1 MNVLAFYM
9 MVGLPGSGKSTK
21 AEQIKNEFGAQV
33 FSSDAFRKEKFGDE
47 KVQKD
52 ANGIFKELLNR
63 CAASLDSGHTTILDA
78 TNLSYKKRMEF
89 LRELDKKVSLVFS
102 KICIL
107 MATPYEICCERN
119 SSRERVV
126 PDEAMKR
133 MYHSFYTP
141 SYFEGWNDIKIVYP
155 DEMDRIE
162 DLTNKYLAS
171 VMNFPQDNPHHKYSL
186 YDHLFEARKYI
197 EDHYNY
203 LPKKELLR
211 LIIAANYHD
220 IGKPATKFFKPN
232 DSIAHYYNHEN
243 VGAYMILFLFRASSV
258 ESVLYI
264 SSLICYHMMP
274 YVFEKSE
281 EKTIERYKNLWG
293 EEFYNDIMRLHE
305 ADVAAH

>member
-21 AEQIKNEFGAQV
+21 AEQIKNEFDAQV
-33 FSSDAFRKEKFGDE
+33 FSSDALRKEKFGDE
-47 KVQKD
+47 KVQRD
-52 ANGIFKELLNR
+52 ANEIFKELLNR
-63 CAASLDSGHTTILDA
+63 CAASLNDCHTTVLDA

-89 LRELDKKVSLVFS
+89 LKGLDREVNLTFS

-141 SYFEGWNDIKIVYP
+141 SYFEGWDDIKIVYP
-155 DEMDRIE
+155 DDMDKIE

-171 VMNFPQDNPHHKYSL
+171 VVNFPQDNPHHKYSL

-197 EDHYNY
+197 ENHYNY
-203 LPKKELLR
+203 LSKKELLR

-232 DSIAHYYNHEN
+232 DFIAHYYNHEN
-243 VGAYMILFLFRASSV
+243 VSAYMILFLFRASSV

-274 YVFEKSE
+274 YVFEKSK

>member
-21 AEQIKNEFGAQV
+21 AEQIKNEFCAQV
-33 FSSDAFRKEKFGDE
+33 FSSDALRKEKFGDE

-52 ANGIFKELLNR
+52 ANVIFKELLNR
-63 CAASLDSGHTTILDA
+63 CASSLNDCHTTVLDA
-78 TNLSYKKRMEF
+78 TNLSYKKRMQF
-89 LRELDKKVSLVFS
+89 LEGLDKKVNLTFS

-133 MYHSFYTP
+133 MYCSFYTP
-141 SYFEGWNDIKIVYP
+141 AYFEGWDDIQIIYP
-155 DEMDRIE
+155 NEMNRVEELADRYVE
-162 DLTNKYLAS
+162 NVVD
-171 VMNFPQDNPHHKYSL
+171 FQQDNIHHKYSL
-186 YDHLFEARKYI
+186 DKHLFETRKYI
-197 EDHYNY
+197 EEHYSHLSY
-203 LPKKELLR
+203 IKFLDLK
-211 LIIAANYHD
+211 IASTYHD

-258 ESVLYI
+258 KSIIYM

-274 YVFEKSE
+274 YVFEKSK
-281 EKTIERYKNLWG
+281 EKTVERYKNLWG
-293 EEFYNDIMRLHE
+293 EEFYNDKIGR
-305 ADVAAH
+305 AHV

>member
-21 AEQIKNEFGAQV
+21 AEQIKNEIGAQV
-33 FSSDAFRKEKFGDE
+33 FSSDALRKEKFGDE

-52 ANGIFKELLNR
+52 ANGIFKELLNH
-63 CAASLDSGHTTILDA
+63 CAASLNSGHTTVLDA

-89 LRELDKKVSLVFS
+89 LRGLDRKVDKAFS

-107 MATPYEICCERN
+107 MATPYEMCCERN
-119 SSRERVV
+119 RSRERVV

-133 MYHSFYTP
+133 MYCSFYTP
-141 SYFEGWNDIKIVYP
+141 AYFEGWDDIQIIYP
-155 DEMDRIE
+155 DEMDRVE
-162 DLTNKYLAS
+162 DLANKY
-171 VMNFPQDNPHHKYSL
+171 VENIVDFQQDNPHHKYSL
-186 YDHLFEARKYI
+186 DKHLFEARKYI
-197 EDHYNY
+197 EEHYSHLSNIKFLY
-203 LPKKELLR
+203 LK
-211 LIIAANYHD
+211 IAATYHD
-220 IGKPATKFFKPN
+220 IGKPAAKFFKSN

-243 VGAYMILFLFRASSV
+243 IGAYMVLFLFRASSV
-258 ESVLYI
+258 KSIIYI

-274 YVFEKSE
+274 YVFEKSK
-281 EKTIERYKNLWG
+281 EKTIERYKKLWR

>member
-21 AEQIKNEFGAQV
+21 AEQIKNEFGAKI
-33 FSSDAFRKEKFGDE
+33 FSSDSLRKEKFGDE
-47 KVQKD
+47 KIQKD
-52 ANGIFKELLNR
+52 AQAIFKVLLNR
-63 CAASLDSGHTTILDA
+63 CAAFLNAGHTTILDA
-78 TNLSYKKRMEF
+78 TNLSYKKRMTF
-89 LRELDKKVSLVFS
+89 LKELDRKVDLAFS

-107 MATPYEICCERN
+107 MATPYEICYERN
-119 SSRERVV
+119 RSRERVV
-126 PDEAMKR
+126 PDEVMKH
-133 MYHSFYTP
+133 MYCSFYTP
-141 SYFEGWNDIKIVYP
+141 TYFEGWDDIQIIYP
-155 DEMDRIE
+155 NERDKIE

-171 VMNFPQDNPHHKYSL
+171 VVNFPQDNPHHKYPL

-197 EDHYNY
+197 EGHYNY
-203 LPKKELLR
+203 LPKKEFLR

-220 IGKPATKFFKPN
+220 IGKPATKFFKSN

-243 VGAYMILFLFRASSV
+243 VGAYMILFIFRASSV

-274 YVFEKSE
+274 YVFEKSN

>member
-1 MNVLAFYM
+1 MLTFYM

-21 AEQIKNEFGAQV
+21 AEQIKNEFGAKI
-33 FSSDAFRKEKFGDE
+33 FSSDALRKEKFGDE
-47 KVQKD
+47 KIQKD
-52 ANGIFKELLNR
+52 AAGIFKELLNR
-63 CAASLDSGHTTILDA
+63 CAASLDSGYTTVLDA

-89 LRELDKKVSLVFS
+89 LRELDKKVSLAFS
-102 KICIL
+102 KICVL

-119 SSRERVV
+119 TSRERVV

-133 MYHSFYTP
+133 MYCSFYTP
-141 SYFEGWNDIKIVYP
+141 AYFEGWDDIQIIYP
-155 DEMDRIE
+155 NEMDRVE
-162 DLTNKYLAS
+162 ELADRY
-171 VMNFPQDNPHHKYSL
+171 VENVVDFQQDNTHHKYSL
-186 YDHLFEARKYI
+186 DKHLFETRKYI
-197 EDHYNY
+197 EEHYNHLSY
-203 LPKKELLR
+203 IKFLDLKV
-211 LIIAANYHD
+211 ASTYHD

-258 ESVLYI
+258 KSIIYI

-274 YVFEKSE
+274 YVFENST
-281 EKTIERYKNLWG
+281 EKTVERYKNLWG

>member
-1 MNVLAFYM
+1 MNVLTFYM

-21 AEQIKNEFGAQV
+21 AEQIKNEFGAKI
-33 FSSDAFRKEKFGDE
+33 FSSDALRKEKFGDE
-47 KVQKD
+47 KIQKD
-52 ANGIFKELLNR
+52 AAGIFKELLNR
-63 CAASLDSGHTTILDA
+63 CAASLDSGYTTVLDA

-89 LRELDKKVSLVFS
+89 LRELDKKVSLAFS
-102 KICIL
+102 KICVL

-119 SSRERVV
+119 TSRERVV

-133 MYHSFYTP
+133 MYCSFYTP
-141 SYFEGWNDIKIVYP
+141 AYFEGWDDIQIIYP
-155 DEMDRIE
+155 NEMDRVE
-162 DLTNKYLAS
+162 ELADRY
-171 VMNFPQDNPHHKYSL
+171 VENVVDFQQDNTHHKYSL
-186 YDHLFEARKYI
+186 DKHLFETRKYI
-197 EDHYNY
+197 EEHYNHLSY
-203 LPKKELLR
+203 IKFLDLKV
-211 LIIAANYHD
+211 ASTYHD

-258 ESVLYI
+258 KSIIYI

-274 YVFEKSE
+274 YVFENST
-281 EKTIERYKNLWG
+281 EKTVERYKNLWG

>member
-1 MNVLAFYM
+1 MLAFYM

-33 FSSDAFRKEKFGDE
+33 FSSDTLRKEKFGDE

-52 ANGIFKELLNR
+52 TPEIFKELLNR
-63 CAASLDSGHTTILDA
+63 CAVSLNDCHTTVLDA

-89 LRELDKKVSLVFS
+89 LKGLDRKVDKAFS

-119 SSRERVV
+119 RSRKRVV

-133 MYHSFYTP
+133 MYRSFYIP
-141 SYFEGWNDIKIVYP
+141 SYFEGWNDIQIIYP
-155 DEMDRIE
+155 NDMDKIE

-197 EDHYNY
+197 ENHYNY

-232 DSIAHYYNHEN
+232 DSVAHYYNHEN
-243 VGAYMILFLFRASSV
+243 VSAYMSLFIFRAASAKTI
-258 ESVLYI
+258 I
-264 SSLICYHMMP
+264 SIASLICYHMIP
-274 YVFEKSE
+274 YALEHSKE
-281 EKTIERYKNLWG
+281 ETKERYKKMFG
-293 EEFYNDIMRLHE
+293 EEFYHDLMILHE
-305 ADVAAH
+305 ADVSAR

>member
-1 MNVLAFYM
+1 MLAFYM

-21 AEQIKNEFGAQV
+21 AEQIKNEFDAQV
-33 FSSDAFRKEKFGDE
+33 FSSDALRKEKFGDE

-89 LRELDKKVSLVFS
+89 LRELDKKVSLDFS
-102 KICIL
+102 KICVL

-133 MYHSFYTP
+133 MYCSFYTP
-141 SYFEGWNDIKIVYP
+141 SYFEGWDDIQIIYPND
-155 DEMDRIE
+155 MDKIE

-171 VMNFPQDNPHHKYSL
+171 VVNFPQDNPHHKYSL

-197 EDHYNY
+197 ENHSDY

-232 DSIAHYYNHEN
+232 DTVAHYYNHEN

-274 YVFEKSE
+274 YVFEKSK

>member
-1 MNVLAFYM
+1 MLTFYM

-21 AEQIKNEFGAQV
+21 AEQIKNEFCAQV
-33 FSSDAFRKEKFGDE
+33 FSSDALRKEKFGDE
-47 KVQKD
+47 KIQKD
-52 ANGIFKELLNR
+52 AAGIFKELLNR
-63 CAASLDSGHTTILDA
+63 CAASLDSGYTTVLDA

-89 LRELDKKVSLVFS
+89 LKELDKKVSLAFS
-102 KICIL
+102 KICVL

-133 MYHSFYTP
+133 MYCSFYTP
-141 SYFEGWNDIKIVYP
+141 AYFEGWDDIQIIYP
-155 DEMDRIE
+155 NEMDRVE
-162 DLTNKYLAS
+162 ELADRY
-171 VMNFPQDNPHHKYSL
+171 VENVVDFQQDNTHHKYSL
-186 YDHLFEARKYI
+186 DKHLFETRKYI
-197 EDHYNY
+197 EEHYNHLSY
-203 LPKKELLR
+203 IKFLDLKV
-211 LIIAANYHD
+211 ASTYHD

-258 ESVLYI
+258 KSIIYI
-264 SSLICYHMMP
+264 SSLVCYHMMP
-274 YVFEKSE
+274 YVFENST
-281 EKTIERYKNLWG
+281 EKTVERYKNLWG

>member
-1 MNVLAFYM
+1 MLTFYM

-21 AEQIKNEFGAQV
+21 AEQIKNEFCAQV
-33 FSSDAFRKEKFGDE
+33 FSSDALRKEKFGDE
-47 KVQKD
+47 KIQKD
-52 ANGIFKELLNR
+52 AAGIFKELLNR
-63 CAASLDSGHTTILDA
+63 CAASLDSGYTTVLDA

-89 LRELDKKVSLVFS
+89 LRELDKKVSLAFS
-102 KICIL
+102 KICVL

-133 MYHSFYTP
+133 MYCSFYTP
-141 SYFEGWNDIKIVYP
+141 AYFEGWDDIQIIYP
-155 DEMDRIE
+155 NEMDRVE
-162 DLTNKYLAS
+162 ELADRY
-171 VMNFPQDNPHHKYSL
+171 VENVVDFQQDNTHHKYSL
-186 YDHLFEARKYI
+186 DKHLFETRKYI
-197 EDHYNY
+197 EEHYNHLSY
-203 LPKKELLR
+203 IKFLDLKV
-211 LIIAANYHD
+211 ASTYHD

-258 ESVLYI
+258 KSIIYI
-264 SSLICYHMMP
+264 SSLVCYHMMP
-274 YVFEKSE
+274 YVFENST
-281 EKTIERYKNLWG
+281 EKTVERYKNLWG

>member
-1 MNVLAFYM
+1 MVTFYM

-33 FSSDAFRKEKFGDE
+33 FSSDTLRKEKFGDE
-47 KVQKD
+47 EVQKD

-63 CAASLDSGHTTILDA
+63 CAASLNSGHTTVLDA
-78 TNLSYKKRMEF
+78 TNLSSKKRIEF
-89 LRELDKKVSLVFS
+89 LRGLDKKVKLVFS

-141 SYFEGWNDIKIVYP
+141 SYFEGWDDIQIVYP
-155 DEMDRIE
+155 DEMDRVE

-171 VMNFPQDNPHHKYSL
+171 VVNFPQDNPHHKYPL

-232 DSIAHYYNHEN
+232 DSVAHYYDHEN
-243 VGAYMILFLFRASSV
+243 VGAYMVLFIFRASSV

-274 YVFEKSE
+274 YVFEKSK

>member
-1 MNVLAFYM
+1 MLAFYM

-21 AEQIKNEFGAQV
+21 AEQIKNEFYAQV
-33 FSSDAFRKEKFGDE
+33 FSSDALRKEKFGDE

-52 ANGIFKELLNR
+52 ATGIFKELLNR
-63 CAASLDSGHTTILDA
+63 CATSLDSGYTTVLDA

-89 LRELDKKVSLVFS
+89 LRELDKKVGLAFS

-119 SSRERVV
+119 RSRERVV
-126 PDEAMKR
+126 PDEVMKR
-133 MYHSFYTP
+133 MYFSFYTP
-141 SYFEGWNDIKIVYP
+141 AYFEGWDDIQILYP
-155 DEMDRIE
+155 NEMDRVE
-162 DLTNKYLAS
+162 DLADGYIENI
-171 VMNFPQDNPHHKYSL
+171 VDFQQDNTHHKYSL
-186 YDHLFEARKYI
+186 DKHLFEARKYI
-197 EDHYNY
+197 EEHYNHLSNIKFLY
-203 LPKKELLR
+203 LK
-211 LIIAANYHD
+211 IASTYHD

-258 ESVLYI
+258 KSIIYI

-274 YVFEKSE
+274 YVFEKSK
-281 EKTIERYKNLWG
+281 EKTVECYKNLWG

>member
-1 MNVLAFYM
+1 MSVLTFYM

-21 AEQIKNEFGAQV
+21 AEQIKNEFCAQV
-33 FSSDAFRKEKFGDE
+33 FSSDALRKEKFGDE
-47 KVQKD
+47 KIQKD
-52 ANGIFKELLNR
+52 AAGIFKELLNR
-63 CAASLDSGHTTILDA
+63 CAASLDSGYTTVLDA

-89 LRELDKKVSLVFS
+89 LKELDKKVSLAFS
-102 KICIL
+102 KICVL

-133 MYHSFYTP
+133 MYCSFYTP
-141 SYFEGWNDIKIVYP
+141 AYFEGWDDIQIIYP
-155 DEMDRIE
+155 NEMDRVE
-162 DLTNKYLAS
+162 ELADRY
-171 VMNFPQDNPHHKYSL
+171 VENVVDFQQDNTHHKYSL
-186 YDHLFEARKYI
+186 DKHLFETRKYI
-197 EDHYNY
+197 EEHYNHLSY
-203 LPKKELLR
+203 IKFLDLKV
-211 LIIAANYHD
+211 ASTYHD

-258 ESVLYI
+258 KSIIYI

-274 YVFEKSE
+274 YVFENST
-281 EKTIERYKNLWG
+281 EKTVERYKNLWG

>member
-33 FSSDAFRKEKFGDE
+33 FSSDALRKEKFGDE

-63 CAASLDSGHTTILDA
+63 CVASLDSDHTTILDA

-89 LRELDKKVSLVFS
+89 LRELDRKVDKAFS

-119 SSRERVV
+119 RSRERVV

-133 MYHSFYTP
+133 MYCSFYTP
-141 SYFEGWNDIKIVYP
+141 SYFEGWDDIKIVYP

-162 DLTNKYLAS
+162 ELTDKYFADI
-171 VMNFPQDNPHHKYSL
+171 VDFPQDNPHHKYSL
-186 YDHLFEARKYI
+186 SEHLFEARKYI
-197 EDHYNY
+197 EEHYSY
-203 LPKKELLR
+203 LSNKKFLYLK
-211 LIIAANYHD
+211 IATTYHD
-220 IGKPATKFFKPN
+220 IGKPVTKFFKLN
-232 DSIAHYYNHEN
+232 DSVAHYYNHEN

-274 YVFEKSE
+274 YVFEKSK
-281 EKTIERYKNLWG
+281 EKTVERYKNLWG

>member
-1 MNVLAFYM
+1 MLAFYM

-21 AEQIKNEFGAQV
+21 AEQIKNEFGAKI
-33 FSSDAFRKEKFGDE
+33 FSSDSLRKEKFDDE
-47 KVQKD
+47 KVQRD
-52 ANGIFKELLNR
+52 ANEIFKELLNR
-63 CAASLDSGHTTILDA
+63 CAAALNAGHTTVLDA

-89 LRELDKKVSLVFS
+89 LKGLDRKVDKAFS

-107 MATPYEICCERN
+107 MATPYEMCCERN
-119 SSRERVV
+119 RSRERVV

-133 MYHSFYTP
+133 MYCSFYTP
-141 SYFEGWNDIKIVYP
+141 AYFEGWDDIQIVYP
-155 DEMDRIE
+155 DEMDKIE

-171 VMNFPQDNPHHKYSL
+171 VVNFPQDNPHHKYSL

-197 EDHYNY
+197 ENHYNY

-232 DSIAHYYNHEN
+232 DSVAHYYNHEN
-243 VGAYMILFLFRASSV
+243 VGAYMVLFLFRASSV

-274 YVFEKSE
+274 YAFEKSN

-293 EEFYNDIMRLHE
+293 KEFYNDIMRLHE

>member
-1 MNVLAFYM
+1 MLAFYM

-33 FSSDAFRKEKFGDE
+33 FSSDALRKEKFGDE

-52 ANGIFKELLNR
+52 ATGIFKELLNR
-63 CAASLDSGHTTILDA
+63 CAASLNSGYTTILDA

-89 LRELDKKVSLVFS
+89 LRELDRKVDKAFS

-119 SSRERVV
+119 RSRERVV

-133 MYHSFYTP
+133 MYCSFYTP
-141 SYFEGWNDIKIVYP
+141 SYFEGWDDIKIVYP

-162 DLTNKYLAS
+162 ELADKYFADI
-171 VMNFPQDNPHHKYSL
+171 VDFPQDNPHHKYSL
-186 YDHLFEARKYI
+186 SEHLFEARKYI
-197 EDHYNY
+197 EEHYNHLSNKKFLY
-203 LPKKELLR
+203 LK
-211 LIIAANYHD
+211 IAATYHD
-220 IGKPATKFFKPN
+220 IGKPETKFFKSN

-274 YVFEKSE
+274 YVFEKGN

>member
-1 MNVLAFYM
+1 MLAFYM

-21 AEQIKNEFGAQV
+21 AEQIKDEFGARV
-33 FSSDAFRKEKFGDE
+33 FSSDTLRKEKFGDE

-89 LRELDKKVSLVFS
+89 LRELNKKVSLIFS
-102 KICIL
+102 KICVL

-133 MYHSFYTP
+133 MYCSFCTP
-141 SYFEGWNDIKIVYP
+141 SYFEGWDNIKIVYP

-162 DLTNKYLAS
+162 KLADKYFAGI
-171 VMNFPQDNPHHKYSL
+171 VDFPQDNPHHKYSL
-186 YDHLFEARKYI
+186 SEHLFEARKYI
-197 EDHYNY
+197 EKYYNHLSNKKFLY
-203 LPKKELLR
+203 LK
-211 LIIAANYHD
+211 IAATYHD
-220 IGKPATKFFKPN
+220 IGKPETKFFKPN
-232 DSIAHYYNHEN
+232 DSVAHYYNHEN
-243 VGAYMILFLFRASSV
+243 VGAYMVLFLFRASSV
-258 ESVLYI
+258 ESIIYI

-274 YVFEKSE
+274 YVFEKSN
-281 EKTIERYKNLWG
+281 EKTVERYKNLWG

>member
-1 MNVLAFYM
+1 MLAFYM

-33 FSSDAFRKEKFGDE
+33 FSSDALRKEKFGDE
-47 KVQKD
+47 KIQKD
-52 ANGIFKELLNR
+52 ANVIFKELLNR
-63 CAASLDSGHTTILDA
+63 CVVSLVSGYTAVLDA
-78 TNLSYKKRMEF
+78 TNLSSKKRMEF
-89 LRELDKKVSLVFS
+89 LRELGKKVGLAFS

-119 SSRERVV
+119 RSRERVV

-133 MYHSFYTP
+133 MYCSFYTP
-141 SYFEGWNDIKIVYP
+141 AYFEGWDDIQIIYP
-155 DEMDRIE
+155 NEMDKIE

-171 VMNFPQDNPHHKYSL
+171 VVNFPQDNPHHKYPL

-197 EDHYNY
+197 ENHYDY

-232 DSIAHYYNHEN
+232 DSVAHYYNHEN
-243 VGAYMILFLFRASSV
+243 VGAYMVLFIFRASSV

-274 YVFEKSE
+274 YVFEKSKE
-281 EKTIERYKNLWG
+281 GTIERYKNLWG

-305 ADVAAH
+305 ADVASH

>member
-1 MNVLAFYM
+1 MLAFYM

-33 FSSDAFRKEKFGDE
+33 FSSDALRKEKFGDE
-47 KVQKD
+47 KVQRD
-52 ANGIFKELLNR
+52 APEIFKELLNR
-63 CAASLDSGHTTILDA
+63 CAVSLNNCHTTVLDA
-78 TNLSYKKRMEF
+78 TNLSYKKRVEF
-89 LRELDKKVSLVFS
+89 LKELDRKVDKAFS

-119 SSRERVV
+119 RSRERVV

-133 MYHSFYTP
+133 MYCSFYTP
-141 SYFEGWNDIKIVYP
+141 SYFEGWDDIQIIYPNDMDKI
-155 DEMDRIE
+155 EG
-162 DLTNKYLAS
+162 LTNKYLAS
-171 VMNFPQDNPHHKYSL
+171 VVNFPQDNPHHKYPL

-197 EDHYNY
+197 ENHYNY

-220 IGKPATKFFKPN
+220 IGKPATKFFKSN
-232 DSIAHYYNHEN
+232 DSVAHYYNHEN
-243 VGAYMILFLFRASSV
+243 VGAYMILFIFRASSV

-274 YVFEKSE
+274 YVFEKSKE
-281 EKTIERYKNLWG
+281 ETVERYKNLWG

>member
-33 FSSDAFRKEKFGDE
+33 FSSDALRKEKFGDE

-63 CAASLDSGHTTILDA
+63 CASSLISGHNTILDA

-89 LRELDKKVSLVFS
+89 LRELDRKVNKAFS

-119 SSRERVV
+119 RSRERVV

-133 MYHSFYTP
+133 MYCSFYTP
-141 SYFEGWNDIKIVYP
+141 SYFEGWDDIQIIYP
-155 DEMDRIE
+155 NEMNRVEELADRYVK
-162 DLTNKYLAS
+162 N
-171 VMNFPQDNPHHKYSL
+171 VVNFQQDNTHHKYSL
-186 YDHLFEARKYI
+186 DKHLLETRKYI
-197 EDHYNY
+197 EEHYNHLSY
-203 LPKKELLR
+203 IKFLDLK
-211 LIIAANYHD
+211 IASTYHD

-274 YVFEKSE
+274 YVFEKSN

>member
-21 AEQIKNEFGAQV
+21 AEQIKNEFGAQIL
-33 FSSDAFRKEKFGDE
+33 SSDALRKEKFDDE
-47 KVQKD
+47 KIQKD
-52 ANGIFKELLNR
+52 ASAIFKVLLNR
-63 CAASLDSGHTTILDA
+63 CAAFLNAGHTTILDA
-78 TNLSYKKRMEF
+78 TNLSYKKRMTF
-89 LRELDKKVSLVFS
+89 LKELDRKVDKAFS

-119 SSRERVV
+119 RSRERVV

-133 MYHSFYTP
+133 MYCSFCTP
-141 SYFEGWNDIKIVYP
+141 AYFEGWNDIQIIYP
-155 DEMDRIE
+155 DEMDKIE

-171 VMNFPQDNPHHKYSL
+171 VVNFPQDNPHHKYPL

-197 EDHYNY
+197 ENHYNY

-220 IGKPATKFFKPN
+220 
-232 DSIAHYYNHEN
+232 
-243 VGAYMILFLFRASSV
+243 MILFLFRASSV

-274 YVFEKSE
+274 YVFEKSN
-281 EKTIERYKNLWG
+281 EKTVERYKNLWG

-305 ADVAAH
+305 ADVASH

>member
-1 MNVLAFYM
+1 MSVLTFYM

-21 AEQIKNEFGAQV
+21 AEQIKNEFCAQV
-33 FSSDAFRKEKFGDE
+33 FSSDALRKEKFGDE
-47 KVQKD
+47 KIQKD
-52 ANGIFKELLNR
+52 AAGIFKELLNR
-63 CAASLDSGHTTILDA
+63 CAASLDSGYTTVLDA

-89 LRELDKKVSLVFS
+89 LRELDKKVSLAFS
-102 KICIL
+102 KICVL

-133 MYHSFYTP
+133 MYCSFYTP
-141 SYFEGWNDIKIVYP
+141 AYFEGWDDIQIIYP
-155 DEMDRIE
+155 NEMDRVE
-162 DLTNKYLAS
+162 ELADRY
-171 VMNFPQDNPHHKYSL
+171 VENVVDFQQDNTHHKYSL
-186 YDHLFEARKYI
+186 DKHLFETRKYI
-197 EDHYNY
+197 EEHYNHLSY
-203 LPKKELLR
+203 IKFLDLKV
-211 LIIAANYHD
+211 ASTYHD

-258 ESVLYI
+258 KSIIYI
-264 SSLICYHMMP
+264 SSLVCYHMMP
-274 YVFEKSE
+274 YVFENST
-281 EKTIERYKNLWG
+281 EKTVERYKNLWG

>member
-1 MNVLAFYM
+1 MLAFYM

-21 AEQIKNEFGAQV
+21 AEQIKNEFCAQV
-33 FSSDAFRKEKFGDE
+33 FSSDALRKEKFGDE
-47 KVQKD
+47 KVQRD
-52 ANGIFKELLNR
+52 ANEIFKELLNR
-63 CAASLDSGHTTILDA
+63 CAASLISGHNTILDA

-89 LRELDKKVSLVFS
+89 LRELDKKVNLTFS

-133 MYHSFYTP
+133 MYCSFYTP
-141 SYFEGWNDIKIVYP
+141 AYFEGWDDIQIIYP
-155 DEMDRIE
+155 NEMDRVE
-162 DLTNKYLAS
+162 ELADRY
-171 VMNFPQDNPHHKYSL
+171 VENVVDFQQDNTHHKYSL
-186 YDHLFEARKYI
+186 DKHLFETRKYI
-197 EDHYNY
+197 EEHYNHLSY
-203 LPKKELLR
+203 IKFLDLK
-211 LIIAANYHD
+211 IASTYHD

-258 ESVLYI
+258 ESVLYM

-274 YVFEKSE
+274 YVFEKSK
-281 EKTIERYKNLWG
+281 EKTVERYKNLWG

>member
-1 MNVLAFYM
+1 MLAFYM

-33 FSSDAFRKEKFGDE
+33 FSSDTLRKEKFGDE

-52 ANGIFKELLNR
+52 APAIFKELLNR
-63 CAASLDSGHTTILDA
+63 CAASLNDCHTTVLDA

-89 LRELDKKVSLVFS
+89 LKGLDKKVDKAFS

-119 SSRERVV
+119 RSRERVV

-133 MYHSFYTP
+133 MYCSFYTP
-141 SYFEGWNDIKIVYP
+141 SYFEGWNDIQIIYP
-155 DEMDRIE
+155 DDMDKIE

-171 VMNFPQDNPHHKYSL
+171 VVNFPQDNPHHKYPL

-197 EDHYNY
+197 ENHYNY

-232 DSIAHYYNHEN
+232 DSVAHYYGHEN
-243 VGAYMILFLFRASSV
+243 VGAYMVLFLFRASSV
-258 ESVLYI
+258 ESVLYF
-264 SSLICYHMMP
+264 S
-274 YVFEKSE
+274 
-281 EKTIERYKNLWG
+281 
-293 EEFYNDIMRLHE
+293 
-305 ADVAAH
+305 

>member
-1 MNVLAFYM
+1 MSVLTFYM

-21 AEQIKNEFGAQV
+21 AEQIKNEFCAQV
-33 FSSDAFRKEKFGDE
+33 FSSDALRKEKFGDE
-47 KVQKD
+47 KIQKD
-52 ANGIFKELLNR
+52 AAGIFKELLNR
-63 CAASLDSGHTTILDA
+63 CAASLDSGYTTVLDA

-89 LRELDKKVSLVFS
+89 LKELDKKVSLAFS
-102 KICIL
+102 KICVL

-133 MYHSFYTP
+133 MYCSFYTP
-141 SYFEGWNDIKIVYP
+141 AYFEGWDDIQIIYP
-155 DEMDRIE
+155 NEMDRVE
-162 DLTNKYLAS
+162 ELADRY
-171 VMNFPQDNPHHKYSL
+171 VENVVDFQQDNTHHKYSL
-186 YDHLFEARKYI
+186 DKHLFETRKYI
-197 EDHYNY
+197 EEHYNHLSY
-203 LPKKELLR
+203 IKFLDLKV
-211 LIIAANYHD
+211 ASTYHD

-258 ESVLYI
+258 KSIIYI
-264 SSLICYHMMP
+264 SSLVCYHMMP
-274 YVFEKSE
+274 YVFENST
-281 EKTIERYKNLWG
+281 EKTVERYKNLWG

>member
-1 MNVLAFYM
+1 MLAFYM

-33 FSSDAFRKEKFGDE
+33 FSSDALRKEKFGDE
-47 KVQKD
+47 KVQRD
-52 ANGIFKELLNR
+52 ANEIFKELLNR
-63 CAASLDSGHTTILDA
+63 CAASLNNCHTTVLDA
-78 TNLSYKKRMEF
+78 TNLSYKKRVEF
-89 LRELDKKVSLVFS
+89 LKELDRKVDKAFS

-107 MATPYEICCERN
+107 IATPYEICCERN
-119 SSRERVV
+119 RSRERVV

-133 MYHSFYTP
+133 MYRSFYTP
-141 SYFEGWNDIKIVYP
+141 SYFEGWNDIQIIYP
-155 DEMDRIE
+155 NDMDKIE
-162 DLTNKYLAS
+162 DLTNKYFAS
-171 VMNFPQDNPHHKYSL
+171 VVNFPQDNPHHKYPL

-197 EDHYNY
+197 ENHYNY

-220 IGKPATKFFKPN
+220 IGKPATKFFKSN
-232 DSIAHYYNHEN
+232 DSVAHYYNHEN
-243 VGAYMILFLFRASSV
+243 VGAYMVLFLFRASSV

-274 YVFEKSE
+274 YIFEKSKE
-281 EKTIERYKNLWG
+281 ETVERYKSLWG